1 MTRECIY
8 VGDNEIIERYVGTTL
23 VWEAKLVEVAH
34 FENLDGWTSYG
45 EIILRRHFYV
55 NKSIG
60 EAQQESYDYNA
71 SKAKINGKLYDIQ
84 GAQMNVS
91 DGGSVWE
98 YNFIII
104 FKNRT
109 TRDEVARMYQK
120 DIYLYKRG

>member
-1 MTRECIY
+1 MVRKGIYVNGKEIVARY
-8 VGDNEIIERYVGTTL
+8 VGDKLLWERPL
-23 VWEAKLVEVAH
+23 IQIAH
-34 FENLDGWTSYG
+34 FENFYDWVSYG
-45 EIILRRHFYV
+45 EIVLRRSFNV
-55 NKSIG
+55 NKRNIEG
-60 EAQQESYDYNA
+60 QQISYDYKA
-71 SKAKINGKLYDIQ
+71 SKARINGKLYDIQ

-104 FKNRT
+104 FENRT